1 MCPKPVSPP
10 LYHSDSISRLD
21 KQIVHF
27 DDVPYMHQHL
37 VANLPESLAPPLIEL
52 MRDVEQVEAA
62 AVPIDATNDLRE
74 L

>member
-1 MCPKPVSPP
+1 
-10 LYHSDSISRLD
+10 
-21 KQIVHF
+21 VHF

-62 AVPIDATNDLRE
+62 AAPIDATNDLRE